1 MKNYIKYI
9 FCAKKRCYALFV
21 NNNILKQFFTNMN
34 IRTLKNIEIKGK
46 KILLR
51 SELNVPLK
59 NGKIIDDTRIK
70 KALPTIQYLQQQGA
84 KIIICAHLG
93 RPKGQFIESLSLS
106 PIAKRL
112 KELLQTPIQITK
124 NIIGPEVN
132 TAIQKLQNGEI
143 LLLEN
148 IRFMPEE
155 MTNDTHFAKELSKL
169 ADIYVSDA
177 FGAIHRSH
185 ASTEGVGH
193 FLPSYAGLLVEKEI
207 QALESLFIQPHKPIV
222 IIVSG
227 AKMETKIKVIEKFLN
242 IADNIIIGGGI
253 ANTFLAAQGYNIG
266 TSLIEKTE
274 IETALNILKQDTE
287 NKIFL
292 AHDAIVS
299 NEISEEAQTKNIPI
313 DTISDTEKILDMGQ
327 SSLIQIQQIIQNAK
341 TIVWNGPLGIYELT
355 PFSFG
360 TKKLI
365 QYITESK
372 AHTIV
377 GGGDSID
384 AIHKFGFS
392 ETQFTHLSTGGGASL
407 SFLEGKKLPGIEILK
422 K

>member
-1 MKNYIKYI
+1 
-9 FCAKKRCYALFV
+9 
-21 NNNILKQFFTNMN
+21 MN
-34 IRTLKNIEIKGK
+34 IQTLKNIELKGK

-59 NGKIIDDTRIK
+59 NGVIVDDTRIK
-70 KALPTIQYLQQQGA
+70 KALPTIQYLQKQGA

-93 RPKGQFIESLSLS
+93 RPKGQYIQSMSLS

-112 KELLQTPIQITK
+112 EELLQQSIHIT
-124 NIIGPEVN
+124 NTIIGPEVDS
-132 TAIQKLQNGEI
+132 AITKLQNGEI

-155 MTNDTHFAKELSKL
+155 MTNDADFAKQLSQL

-177 FGAIHRSH
+177 FGAVHRSH

-193 FLPSYAGLLVEKEI
+193 YLPSYAGLLVEKEI
-207 QALESLFIQPHKPIV
+207 HALQSLFTQAKNPMV
-222 IIVSG
+222 IIVAG
-227 AKMETKIKVIEKFLN
+227 AKMETKIKIIEKFLD
-242 IADNIIIGGGI
+242 IADTIIIGGGI

-266 TSLIEKTE
+266 TSLIEESEFK
-274 IETALNILKQDTE
+274 TALHILKKDTQK
-287 NKIFL
+287 KIFL

-299 NEISEEAQTKNIPI
+299 QEISEDAQTKNVLI
-313 DTISDTEKILDMGQ
+313 DNIQDTEKILDMGQ
-327 SSLIQIQQIIQNAK
+327 SSLMQIQNIIKNSK
-341 TIVWNGPLGIYELT
+341 TIIWNGPLGIYELT
-355 PFSFG
+355 PFSYG

-372 AHTIV
+372 AHTMV

-392 ETQFTHLSTGGGASL
+392 EKQFTHLSTGGGASL